1 MPTMG
6 EVKLTPPRGGS
17 HRDNLTCAGQARHRR
32 AASFVAWLVRA
43 IGAEL
48 ALRRS
53 IRELGGM
60 SERGLH
66 DFGLSRWEV
75 DRVTR
80 HRRF

>member
-1 MPTMG
+1 MSTMG
-6 EVKLTPPRGGS
+6 EVKTALPLGGL
-17 HRDNLTCAGQARHRR
+17 RLGRTCACQALHRR
-32 AASFVAWLVRA
+32 AAAVVAWLDRA
-43 IGAEL
+43 IGVEL

-53 IRELGGM
+53 IRELDGM

-66 DFGLSRWEV
+66 DLGLSRWDV